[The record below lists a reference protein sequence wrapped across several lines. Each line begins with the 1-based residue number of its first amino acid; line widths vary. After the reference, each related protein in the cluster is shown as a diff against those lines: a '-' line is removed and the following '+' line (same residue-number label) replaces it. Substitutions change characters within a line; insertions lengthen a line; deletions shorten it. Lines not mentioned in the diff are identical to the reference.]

1 MIKPVF
7 LPAVVSMFL
16 IAAVICHGQESDN
29 GPEVRVGPGILNE
42 RTYSELVPGR
52 VLTYRLRVDQHVV
65 NGRGV
70 CIPAT
75 FTITILDRDE
85 AGNSRVSVQMRSAGE
100 LISTDTLFMTKSR
113 ELKIVGVRLA
123 FAIPKYEATLD
134 AFGRVIFT
142 NAQFE
147 STTPET
153 ITMGTV
159 LPRITDSDAMT
170 QVLSTIPTEYALLAP
185 YLRES
190 NSFILGTAYV
200 DTLLITSSIQKIG
213 QTIGSESEKQ
223 PRLNQDTVIRAVTID
238 SLSGSGDDEV
248 AHMTV
253 RMERHP
259 VYGKRSIATSIM
271 ERYIKKGY
279 MKSFVTTSRKE
290 GIPGL
295 IPEYIATSIL
305 DSSTVKK

>member
-1 MIKPVF
+1 MIKTVSLPFVLCVF
-7 LPAVVSMFL
+7 ILSANVSR
-16 IAAVICHGQESDN
+16 GQNGDN
-29 GPEVRVGPGILNE
+29 GPDVRVGPGILNDKAY
-42 RTYSELVPGR
+42 TELVPGR

-75 FTITILDRDE
+75 YTITILDRDE

-100 LISTDTLFMTKSR
+100 LISSDTLFMTKSR
-113 ELKIVGVRLA
+113 ELKIIGVRLA
-123 FAIPKYEATLD
+123 FTIPRYEATLD
-134 AFGRVIFT
+134 AYGRVMFT

-190 NSFILGTAYV
+190 NSFIIGTAYV
-200 DTLLITSSIQKIG
+200 DTLLITSTIQKIG
-213 QTIGSESEKQ
+213 HTTGSESEKQ
-223 PRLNQDTVIRAVTID
+223 PRLNQDTIIRAVTID

-259 VYGKRSIATSIM
+259 VYGVHSIATSIM
-271 ERYIKKGY
+271 QRYVKKGY
-279 MKSFVTTSRKE
+279 MKTFETTSRKE